1 MEDEIKDPL
10 MMSHFRNLH
19 GGKRAFIIGNGPSLA
34 EGQLEKLIGQH
45 TFAMNNISDYWTE
58 TFPDTVW
65 RPQYY
70 YNSTMQAI
78 RYRGW
83 LDKANLAVDEAHIAF
98 IRENSPIKMA
108 RNVCKFLF
116 IGPRCN
122 DCEHPIPKFSL
133 DPSEWVANYRMSFWG
148 VCQIAAFMGF
158 RELILVGFDLGFQPW
173 TEEQKKTEEDPNHF
187 SKQYAGDF
195 QWSKYLARR
204 ENFYHYHA
212 HIELTH
218 VFQQLGIKVI
228 NATIGGEL
236 EVYKRVDLDEVLGTP
251 EFGRLI

>member
-1 MEDEIKDPL
+1 MDEIKDPL
-10 MMSHFRNLH
+10 RMSDFKNLH
-19 GGKRAFIIGNGPSLA
+19 GGKRLFVIGNGPSLK
-34 EGQLEKLIGQH
+34 EGQLEKLEGRH
-45 TFAMNNISDYWTE
+45 TIAMNNIADYWTE
-58 TFPDTVW
+58 TMPETKW

-98 IRENSPIKMA
+98 IRTHSPIKDA
-108 RNVCKFLF
+108 RNVVRFNF
-116 IGPRCN
+116 IGPRCKN
-122 DCEHPIPKFSL
+122 CSEPVPKFSL
-133 DPSEWVANYRMSFWG
+133 ECDEWVANYRMSMWG
-148 VCQIAAFMGF
+148 VSQIANFMGF
-158 RELILVGFDLGFQPW
+158 QELILLGFDLGFKPW

-187 SKQYAGDF
+187 SKKYAGDF
-195 QWSKYLARR
+195 QWSPYLARR

-218 VFQQLGIKVI
+218 AFKELGIRAY

-236 EVYKRVDLDEVLGTP
+236 EVWPRIDLDEVLDTP